1 MNYINTLK
9 RIRLKKTNYR
19 KRASLLL
26 SRKLFITIKVSNQ
39 NIVCQVLEPVI
50 SGDKVL
56 VSVHS
61 KNLINFG
68 WKGSLNSLPAC
79 YLSGFLL
86 AKKAKNSKNIS
97 ESILYLG
104 KNSFTE
110 KVASCLKGMLD
121 GELKIP
127 SSPDS
132 FPDDGRISGKHI
144 SEYASLLNETPEKYD
159 KIFSNIISN
168 GLLPEEYPNH
178 FDEVKRQIDKTDFSK
193 LDSNNISAKTKKTIH
208 KSSEDNIKP
217 KKDQVVEDNTK

>member
-1 MNYINTLK
+1 M
-9 RIRLKKTNYR
+9 
-19 KRASLLL
+19 L

-39 NIVCQVLEPVI
+39 NIICQILEPVI

-68 WKGSLNSLPAC
+68 WKGSSNSLPAC

-86 AKKAKNSKNIS
+86 AKKAKNSKNID
-97 ESILYLG
+97 ECILYLG

-110 KVASCLKGMLD
+110 KVSSCLKGMLD
-121 GELKIP
+121 GGLKIP

-132 FPDDGRISGKHI
+132 FPDDSRISGKHI
-144 SEYASLLNETPEKYD
+144 SEYASLLKETPEKHD

-168 GLLPEEYPNH
+168 GLLPKEYPNH
-178 FDEVKRQIDKTDFSK
+178 FDQVKRQIEKTDFSK
-193 LDSNNISAKTKKTIH
+193 LDSNSASDKNKETIH
-208 KSSEDNIKP
+208 KASEDNIKP
-217 KKDQVVEDNTK
+217 KKDPVMEDNTN